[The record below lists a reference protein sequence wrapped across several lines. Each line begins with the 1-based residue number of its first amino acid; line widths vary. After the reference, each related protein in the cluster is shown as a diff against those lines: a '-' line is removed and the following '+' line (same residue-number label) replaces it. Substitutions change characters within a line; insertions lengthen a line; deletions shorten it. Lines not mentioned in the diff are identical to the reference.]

1 MCKGTIYNE
10 PMRFIGGK
18 GSRVCFEGL
27 LNLSFPLNI
36 SVKMSTKELV
46 FSNKGWAKDTNLG
59 DLCEIGCD
67 NRAKKEKKRRPKNRK
82 GGLLPGTF

>member
-1 MCKGTIYNE
+1 
-10 PMRFIGGK
+10 
-18 GSRVCFEGL
+18 
-27 LNLSFPLNI
+27 
-36 SVKMSTKELV
+36 MSTKELV